1 MCAGQAALSL
11 ADKSFEEQYMK
22 LSAISM
28 LIGGNGRS
36 NAKNEAAARTA
47 AELLALARMDAP
59 DALDKLNPG
68 GNALNPEQV
77 EERLEKFG
85 PNIVAQ
91 EKKKP
96 FLLEILE
103 RFYTNPINILLTVLA
118 VITWATGEETSDKIG
133 ALIMF
138 AMVVMAVFVAHFQE
152 ARSSNAVEKLR
163 AMVSNTATAKREIEE
178 AVADSDTPPVRVVK
192 KVEVP
197 IDALVPGDLVFLAA
211 GDMIPADLRLLSA
224 KDLFVNQSALTGES
238 MPVEKFAGAD
248 ADNKTALEA
257 RNLCFMGSNVVSGSA
272 TAVLAETG
280 AHTYFGA
287 LAGSLVG
294 QRVQTSFDKGV
305 GRFAW
310 LMIRFMA
317 VMAPVVFVING
328 LTKHQWY
335 DAFMLAVSVA
345 VGLTPEMLPMIV
357 AINLAKGALKMAK
370 KEVIVK
376 RLNAIQN
383 FGAIDVLC
391 TDKTGTLTQ
400 DRVILERH
408 TDIYGDEN
416 EKVLEFAW
424 LNSYHQTGLR
434 NLLDVAVLDAVSAEM
449 VQHLH
454 TEYTLVDEVPFDFT
468 RRRMSVIVRDRAG
481 KHYLISKG
489 AVAET
494 LAVCTSV
501 AHEERYAA
509 LTPQKLE
516 EVKGVARDM
525 NEDGFRALALGVRE
539 IAIKPAY
546 SREDE
551 CDLTMMGFVAF
562 LDPPKDSAA
571 EAIRAL
577 NANGVAVKIL
587 TGDND
592 TVTRNVCRQVG
603 IQVDKWLTGPK
614 IEAMSDEELTI
625 ATRDTPVF
633 ARLNPQQKVR
643 VIQALHRDKHV
654 VGFLGDGINDGPA
667 LRAADVGISVDT
679 AVDIAK
685 ESADVILLEKS
696 LLVLEE
702 GVIEGRKV
710 FGNILKYIK
719 MTASSNFG
727 NMFSM
732 IGASLLLPF
741 FPILSVQV
749 LLNNLLYDFSQTAV
763 ASDEVDAEY
772 LAKPRQWD
780 LKGIMRFMFYI
791 GPISSIFD
799 YVTFGVLWFVVGAN
813 TLEHAKLFQTG
824 WFIESL
830 LSQTLIVHVIR
841 TGRIPFVQ
849 SWASLPLTISGVV
862 ICLVGIAMT
871 ALPFGAWFG
880 FVPLPPVFWA
890 CLAAILVAYMALT
903 QFVKTRMIRRFGL
916 L

>member
-1 MCAGQAALSL
+1 MLNLS
-11 ADKSFEEQYMK
+11 FVT
-22 LSAISM
+22 M
-28 LIGGNGRS
+28 LIGGTARNGV
-36 NAKNEAAARTA
+36 KNEAAARTA
-47 AELLALARMDAP
+47 AELLALARQEAN
-59 DALDKLNPG
+59 DALQQLNPG
-68 GNALNPEQV
+68 GNALNPEQI
-77 EERLEKFG
+77 EERLALFG
-85 PNIVAQ
+85 PNVVAQ

-103 RFYTNPINILLTVLA
+103 RFITNPINILLTVLA
-118 VITWATGEETSDKIG
+118 LVTWFSGEETSDKIG
-133 ALIMF
+133 AIIMF

-152 ARSSNAVEKLR
+152 ARSGKAVEQLR
-163 AMVSNTATAKREIEE
+163 RMVSNTATAKREVDEP
-178 AVADSDTPPVRVVK
+178 VDGADDDADVPRLVK

-197 IDALVPGDLVFLAA
+197 IDALVPGDLVFLSA
-211 GDMIPADLRLLSA
+211 GDMVPADLRLLSA
-224 KDLFVNQSALTGES
+224 KDLFINQSALTGES

-248 ADNKTALEA
+248 TDAKTALEA
-257 RNLCFMGSNVVSGSA
+257 RSLCFMGSNVVSGSA
-272 TAVLAETG
+272 TAVIAATG
-280 AHTYFGA
+280 ANTYFGA

-294 QRVQTSFDKGV
+294 QRVQTSFDRGV

-317 VMAPVVFVING
+317 VMVPVVFLING
-328 LTKHQWY
+328 FTKHDWFE
-335 DAFMLAVSVA
+335 AFMFAVAVA

-370 KEVIVK
+370 KDVIVK

-400 DRVILERH
+400 DKVILERH

-434 NLLDVAVLDAVSAEM
+434 NLLDVAVLDAVGVET

-454 TEYTLVDEVPFDFT
+454 AEYTLVDEVPFDFS
-468 RRRMSVIVRDRAG
+468 RRRMSVIVQDKAG
-481 KHYLISKG
+481 KHYLIAKG

-494 LAVCTSV
+494 LAVCTSL
-501 AHEERYAA
+501 AHEDHYQA
-509 LTPQKLE
+509 LTPQKLD
-516 EVKGVARDM
+516 EVKTVAREM
-525 NEDGFRALALGVRE
+525 NDDGFRALALGVRE
-539 IAIKPAY
+539 IEAKAAY

-551 CDLTMMGFVAF
+551 KDLTMMGFIAF

-592 TVTRNVCRQVG
+592 IVTRNVCRQVG
-603 IQVDKWLTGPK
+603 IQVDKYLTGPK
-614 IEAMSDEELTI
+614 IETMSDEELML

-643 VIQALHRDKHV
+643 VIEALHRDGHV

-685 ESADVILLEKS
+685 ESADIILLEKS
-696 LLVLEE
+696 LLVLDE
-702 GVIEGRKV
+702 GVLEGRKV

-732 IGASLLLPF
+732 IGASAFLPF
-741 FPILSVQV
+741 LPMLPVQI

-763 ASDEVDAEY
+763 ASDEVDTEY
-772 LAKPRQWD
+772 LAQPRQWD
-780 LKGIMRFMFYI
+780 LKGITRFMLCI

-799 YVTFGVLWFVVGAN
+799 YATFAVMWFALGAN
-813 TLEHAKLFQTG
+813 SAEHQKLFQTG
-824 WFIESL
+824 WFVESL
-830 LSQTLIVHVIR
+830 LSQTLIVHIIR

-849 SWASLPLTISGVV
+849 SWASLPLTITGVV
-862 ICLVGIAMT
+862 ICMVGILLT
-871 ALPFGAWFG
+871 ALPMGAWFG
-880 FVPLPPVFWA
+880 LVPLPGMYWA
-890 CLAAILVAYMALT
+890 FLAVILICYLALT
-903 QFVKTRMIRRFGL
+903 QVVKTWMMRRFGL
-916 L
+916 I

>member
-1 MCAGQAALSL
+1 MLDLSH
-11 ADKSFEEQYMK
+11 F
-22 LSAISM
+22 SM
-28 LIGGNGRS
+28 LITTGGRDRV
-36 NAKNEAAARTA
+36 KNEAAARA
-47 AELLALARMDAP
+47 ASELLAVSRLDSA
-59 DALDKLNPG
+59 DALRHFDAGPDGLTH
-68 GNALNPEQV
+68 EQV

-85 PNIVAQ
+85 HNVVAQ
-91 EKKKP
+91 EKKRP
-96 FLLEILE
+96 VILELLE

-118 VITWATGEETSDKIG
+118 VITWVTGEETSDKLSAI
-133 ALIMF
+133 IMF

-152 ARSSNAVEKLR
+152 ARSNNAVEQLR
-163 AMVSNTATAKREIEE
+163 KMVSNTATVKREVEE
-178 AVADSDTPPVRVVK
+178 PAPGDDEDAPPVRVVK
-192 KVEVP
+192 KSEVS
-197 IDALVPGDLVFLAA
+197 IEGLVPGDLVFLAA
-211 GDMIPADLRLLSA
+211 GDMVPADLRLLSA

-238 MPVEKFAGAD
+238 MPVEKFAGGD
-248 ADNKTALEA
+248 ANAKTALEA
-257 RNLCFMGSNVVSGSA
+257 GCLCFMGSNVVSGSA
-272 TAVLAETG
+272 TGVIAATG
-280 AHTYFGA
+280 SNTYFGA

-305 GRFAW
+305 GKFAW

-317 VMAPVVFVING
+317 VMAPLVFLING
-328 LTKHQWY
+328 VTKHAWY

-370 KEVIVK
+370 KDVIVK

-416 EKVLEFAW
+416 EKVLDFAW

-434 NLLDVAVLDAVSAEM
+434 NLLDVAVLDAVDDDH
-449 VQHLH
+449 VHHLKD
-454 TEYTLVDEVPFDFT
+454 EYTLVDEVPFDFT
-468 RRRMSVIVRDRAG
+468 RRRMSVIVKNRAG
-481 KHYLISKG
+481 THFLISKG

-494 LAVCTSV
+494 LSVCTSL
-501 AHEERYAA
+501 AHEDRYQA
-509 LTPQKLE
+509 LTPPKLD
-516 EVKGVARDM
+516 EVKAVARDM
-525 NEDGFRALALGVRE
+525 NDDGFRALALGVRE
-539 IAIKPAY
+539 IGVKPAY
-546 SREDE
+546 SRDDE
-551 CDLTMMGFVAF
+551 KDLTMMGFIAF

-571 EAIRAL
+571 EAIQAL
-577 NANGVAVKIL
+577 NANGVDVKIL

-592 TVTRNVCRQVG
+592 IVTRNVCRQVG
-603 IQVDKWLTGPK
+603 IKVEKYLTGPK
-614 IEAMSDEELTI
+614 IESMSDEELMV

-643 VIQALHRDKHV
+643 VIQALHRDNRV

-685 ESADVILLEKS
+685 ESADIILLEKS

-702 GVIEGRKV
+702 GVLEGRKV

-763 ASDEVDAEY
+763 ASDEVDQEY

-780 LKGIMRFMFYI
+780 LNSIMRFMFYI

-799 YVTFGVLWFVVGAN
+799 YVTFGVLWFVIGAN
-813 TLEHAKLFQTG
+813 SPEHAKLFQTG
-824 WFIESL
+824 WFVESL
-830 LSQTLIVHVIR
+830 LSQTLIVHIIR
-841 TGRIPFVQ
+841 TGRVPFLQ
-849 SWASLPLTISGVV
+849 SNASLPLTLTGIV
-862 ICLVGIAMT
+862 ICLIGV
-871 ALPFGAWFG
+871 ALPFLPIGAWFG
-880 FVPLPPVFWA
+880 FVPLPGIYWVF
-890 CLAAILVAYMALT
+890 LIAILLAYMALT
-903 QFVKTRMIRRFGL
+903 QFVKTKLIRKFGL

>member
-1 MCAGQAALSL
+1 MLDLSNL
-11 ADKSFEEQYMK
+11 
-22 LSAISM
+22 SM
-28 LIGGNGRS
+28 LITAGGRDRV
-36 NAKNEAAARTA
+36 KNEAAARTA
-47 AELLALARMDAP
+47 AELLAVARMEAP
-59 DALDKLNPG
+59 DAQKYLDANPNG
-68 GNALNPEQV
+68 LTLEQV

-85 PNIVAQ
+85 PNVVAQ
-91 EKKKP
+91 EKKRP
-96 FLLEILE
+96 VLLQILE
-103 RFYTNPINILLTVLA
+103 RFYTNPINILLSVLA
-118 VITWATGEETSDKIG
+118 VITYVTGEETSDTIS
-133 ALIMF
+133 AAIMF

-152 ARSSNAVEKLR
+152 ARSDNAVEKLR
-163 AMVSNTATAKREIEE
+163 KMVSNTATAKREVEE
-178 AVADSDTPPVRVVK
+178 PAPGDDEDAPPVRVSK
-192 KVEVP
+192 KTEVT
-197 IDALVPGDLVFLAA
+197 IEQLVPGDLVFLAA
-211 GDMIPADLRLLSA
+211 GDMVPADLRLLSA

-238 MPVEKFAGAD
+238 MPVEKFAGPD
-248 ADNKTALEA
+248 ANAKTALEA
-257 RNLCFMGSNVVSGSA
+257 GCLCFMGSNVVSGSA
-272 TAVLAETG
+272 TAVIAATG
-280 AHTYFGA
+280 ANTYFGA

-305 GRFAW
+305 GKFAW

-317 VMAPVVFVING
+317 IMAPLVFLING
-328 LTKHQWY
+328 LTKHAWY

-370 KEVIVK
+370 KDVIVK

-434 NLLDVAVLDAVSAEM
+434 NLLDVAVLEAVNAET

-454 TEYTLVDEVPFDFT
+454 AEYTLVDEVPFDFT
-468 RRRMSVIVRDRAG
+468 RRRMSVIVKNREG
-481 KHYLISKG
+481 KHFLISKG
-489 AVAET
+489 AVSET
-494 LAVCTSV
+494 LSVCTSL
-501 AHEERYAA
+501 AHEDRYQV
-509 LTPQKLE
+509 LTPAKLD
-516 EVKGVARDM
+516 EVKIVARDM
-525 NEDGFRALALGVRE
+525 NDDGFRALALGVRE
-539 IAIKPAY
+539 IEAKPAY
-546 SREDE
+546 SRDDE
-551 CDLTMMGFVAF
+551 KDLTMMGFIAF

-571 EAIRAL
+571 DAIQAL
-577 NANGVAVKIL
+577 NANGVDVKIL

-592 TVTRNVCRQVG
+592 IVTRNVCRQVG
-603 IQVDKWLTGPK
+603 IQVDKYLTGPK
-614 IEAMSDEELTI
+614 IESMSDEELMI

-643 VIQALHRDKHV
+643 VIQALHRDNRV

-685 ESADVILLEKS
+685 ESADIILLEKS

-702 GVIEGRKV
+702 GVLEGRKV

-732 IGASLLLPF
+732 IGASAFLPF

-763 ASDEVDAEY
+763 ASDEVDPEY
-772 LAKPRQWD
+772 LARPRQWD
-780 LKGIMRFMFYI
+780 LKSIIRFMIFI

-799 YVTFGVLWFVVGAN
+799 YATFAVLWFVLGAN
-813 TLEHAKLFQTG
+813 SPEHARLFQTG
-824 WFIESL
+824 WFVESL

-849 SWASLPLTISGVV
+849 SNASLPLTITGLV
-862 ICLVGIAMT
+862 ICAIGV
-871 ALPFGAWFG
+871 ALPFLPISGWFG
-880 FVPLPPVFWA
+880 FVPLPGIYWVF
-890 CLAAILVAYMALT
+890 LTVILIAYMALT
-903 QFVKTRMIRRFGL
+903 QFVKTRLIRRFGL